1 MLFILLTLTSMA
13 SESLTVTTSETTA
26 INSQG
31 TLSIGDRLK
40 IHSDD
45 WVGLPYGEG
54 SFGEG
59 GGVDSDPMIRRDMF
73 DCLTM
78 VEEALALSLAHD
90 PVAVQRVRMGLRYR
104 NGGPATYE
112 NRRHFM
118 LAEWIPGTIE
128 DGWMRDI
135 TSEFAGAVSMEWR
148 VTADTWANW
157 SRRGLFSLTD
167 DRLPTGSQ
175 TVTYLPIEAAQAAIN
190 EIPEGAIIFTL
201 REPFPHLP
209 IAITHVGMT
218 IPGEDPTVRHATKIG
233 DDMVR
238 DHPLLWYLQHLE
250 TYVNWPAAGIII
262 LMPQDYGPR
271 RTHLER

>member
-1 MLFILLTLTSMA
+1 MLITLLIATALA
-13 SESLTVTTSETTA
+13 SESITVTSSESAA
-26 INSQG
+26 INSHG
-31 TLSIGDRLK
+31 TLSIGERLML
-40 IHSDD
+40 HSDD

-54 SFGEG
+54 AFGEG
-59 GGVDSDPMIRRDMF
+59 GGEDSDPMIRRDMF

-78 VEEALALSLAHD
+78 IEEALALSLAHD
-90 PVAVQRVRMGLRYR
+90 PVAVHRVRMGLRYR

-118 LAEWIPGTIE
+118 LSEWIPGNIE

-135 TSEFAGAVSMEWR
+135 TGEYPGAITVERR
-148 VTADTWANW
+148 VTDDTWSNW
-157 SRRGLFSLTD
+157 SRRGLFSLSD

-175 TVTYLPIEAAQAAIN
+175 TVTYLPVAAAQASVN

-201 REPFPHLP
+201 REIYPHLP

-218 IPGEDPTVRHATKIG
+218 IPGENPTIRHATKIG
-233 DDMVR
+233 EDMVR

-250 TYVNWPAAGIII
+250 TYVNWPAAGVII

-271 RTHLER
+271 RL